1 MRKTAQNIQTMSKKE
16 SGEQGNALIEDQTSF
31 LYTNLYISYQTSL
44 RYTLVDKNKK
54 KQRAQG
60 TEHRA
65 QLGMPFKNQ
74 SVNPSA
80 ANCG

>member
-31 LYTNLYISYQTSL
+31 LYTNLYISYQASL
-44 RYTLVDKNKK
+44 RYTLVDKKTT
-54 KQRAQG
+54 
-60 TEHRA
+60 TESTGNRA